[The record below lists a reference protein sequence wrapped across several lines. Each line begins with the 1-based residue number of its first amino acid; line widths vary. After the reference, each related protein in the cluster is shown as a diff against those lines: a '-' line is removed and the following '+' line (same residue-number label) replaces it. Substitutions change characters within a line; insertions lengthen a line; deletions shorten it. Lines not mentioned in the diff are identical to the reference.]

1 MLHEILWQQNVR
13 LAEVCLH
20 HPFVRG
26 LPLVTSFGPHTLKAF
41 RVWTDEVDA
50 AVLEDL
56 MRRRAARA
64 SEQALL

>member
-26 LPLVTSFGPHTLKAF
+26 LADGTLDPKLSGCIPVSKKPLV
-41 RVWTDEVDA
+41 
-50 AVLEDL
+50 
-56 MRRRAARA
+56 
-64 SEQALL
+64 